1 MTAYNT
7 SDLEER
13 VTELEDSVAN
23 LELGLATVG
32 GEVDDLEIDIANLKE
47 SQNIQDERFLLIESE
62 AENTEI
68 SLDSLETNA
77 IG

>member
-7 SDLEER
+7 SDLEGR
-13 VTELEDSVAN
+13 VTELEDTVAN
-23 LELGLATVG
+23 LELGLTAVG
-32 GEVDDLEIDIANLKE
+32 GEVDDLEIDISNLGK

-62 AENTEI
+62 AENTEVR
-68 SLDSLETNA
+68 LDSLETNA